1 MKYKLLILILF
12 TFAFNNLVFS
22 FSSDFEQRKKLE
34 DTINASVRDSSSKNG
49 TYGEIIR
56 DLQKLNTSNSRA
68 VRCNRT
74 LDTSA
79 RALICNCANEAGVEP
94 LAGKVAVQRVVFSR
108 VKSTGFPNSIRS
120 VICERLQF
128 SWMNNGWDQ
137 SCNRKI
143 FKRAPYLNTPVVREP
158 ILSECYKA
166 TAEAALL
173 EFQNNPKK
181 LFALNYASLDPKAY
195 RNYGN
200 SMPEWVK
207 RLKRDPKSEI
217 INAHIFG
224 FANKKLKESVPK
236 KKQSSGVIVYNS
248 IINPIINP
256 IITPIINLLS
266 NEAFATLTET
276 EIINTNRRHKLILD
290 EKIKTILFKKY
301 PKFKIYSFENYSKYV
316 QQLMSKVRDNLP
328 MAIKGDYNGNGLDDD
343 VILLGEIEKTP
354 VAIALLFDEK
364 NNVTPYIAH
373 QFDKGDI
380 SPFPSLDVYLV
391 KISKTKIKHSVG
403 KLRDAFQVEKFG
415 GIAFPIHFNGEK
427 FVRNNAKDGFV
438 WNE

>member
-1 MKYKLLILILF
+1 MILNGGKGLK
-12 TFAFNNLVFS
+12 TTSKGS
-22 FSSDFEQRKKLE
+22 FSKG
-34 DTINASVRDSSSKNG
+34 SKSG
-49 TYGEIIR
+49 AYGEIIR
-56 DLQKLNTSNSRA
+56 DLQKLKTSSSRA
-68 VRCNRT
+68 VHCNRT

-79 RALICNCANEAGVEP
+79 RALICNCANEAGVEL

-108 VKSTGFPNSIRS
+108 VKSTGFSNSIRG
-120 VICERLQF
+120 VICDRFQF

-143 FKRAPYLNTPVVREP
+143 LRRAPYLNTPVVREP
-158 ILSECYKA
+158 MLSQCYNA
-166 TAEAALL
+166 TAEAARL

-181 LFALNYASLDPKAY
+181 LFALNYANPDPRAY
-195 RNYGN
+195 RAYGN
-200 SMPEWVK
+200 SMPIWVK
-207 RLKRDPKSEI
+207 TLKHDPNAKI
-217 INAHIFG
+217 IHSHIFG
-224 FANKKLKESVPK
+224 FANRNLKRSIPK
-236 KKQSSGVIVYNS
+236 NKQFPDAIVYNS
-248 IINPIINP
+248 IINPIIN
-256 IITPIINLLS
+256 PIINLLS

-316 QQLMSKVRDNLP
+316 RQLMSKVRDNLP
-328 MAIKGDYNGNGLDDD
+328 MAIKGNYDGNDLDDD

-380 SPFPSLDVYLV
+380 SPFPSLDAYLV

-427 FVRNNAKDGFV
+427 FVRNNVKDGFV